1 LVGHVQSVTAY
12 LRICLMPQLV
22 SRSRARRASSARLDG
37 TASLQNRLCSDRS
50 KLANHDELELAHEPR
65 AIFPALAR
73 ALASAHLRGRARLRG
88 FAMSFAGGLVAHAA
102 TRAPSSMRGN
112 LRCTPRILWPP
123 SLGLFAP
130 WTVPQCELAHD
141 ITRVLHFSPD
151 VTSPVG
157 LGLALDP
164 HLTAWPTHL
173 CLCLGTLVLTSIY
186 MC

>member
-1 LVGHVQSVTAY
+1 LALVGHVQSVTAY

-50 KLANHDELELAHEPR
+50 KLASHDELELAHEPR

-102 TRAPSSMRGN
+102 TRAPCEGIFAVLRESFGRLRLVCSRHGQSRSASSLMTSRACST
-112 LRCTPRILWPP
+112 L
-123 SLGLFAP
+123 AP
-130 WTVPQCELAHD
+130 
-141 ITRVLHFSPD
+141 
-151 VTSPVG
+151 TSP
-157 LGLALDP
+157 AL
-164 HLTAWPTHL
+164 
-173 CLCLGTLVLTSIY
+173 
-186 MC
+186 